1 MWSGAIRV
9 ELMKN
14 NSLQVAKPGALYI
27 VATPIGDW
35 KDITLRALEILKSVD
50 AVVCEEARVGSTLLK
65 KLGIEPKEL
74 ILLNEHNEK
83 EKSPDLITRFW
94 RGQNL
99 ALISDAGTPLFAD
112 PGAEIVSLA
121 VNSGIQVVPIPGPSS
136 LTAFL
141 SILDQKLDKFLFA
154 GFLTRDPQRR
164 KTALTELK
172 SHRMSII
179 LMDTPYRL
187 KILLDDIR
195 TVFGKGQ
202 RLTLGCDLTLPNEL
216 ILRGSVADI
225 QQRIGERKAEFILLI
240 HQ

>member
-1 MWSGAIRV
+1 M
-9 ELMKN
+9 LNK
-14 NSLQVAKPGALYI
+14 SLKVAQPGILFI

-50 AVVCEEARVGSTLLK
+50 AIVCEEARVGSTLLK

-83 EKSPDLITRFW
+83 EKSPELITRFW

-112 PGAEIVSLA
+112 PGAEIVSMA
-121 VNSGIQVVPIPGPSS
+121 VNSGIRVVPIPGPSS

-141 SILDQKLDKFLFA
+141 SILDQKLERFLFA
-154 GFLTRDPQRR
+154 GFLTRDPQKR
-164 KTALTELK
+164 KIALTELK
-172 SHRMSII
+172 SHRMSI
-179 LMDTPYRL
+179 LVMDTPYRL
-187 KILLDDIR
+187 KTLLEDIR
-195 TVFGKGQ
+195 IVFGKGQ
-202 RLTLGCDLTLPNEL
+202 RITLGCDLTLPNEL
-216 ILRGSVADI
+216 ILRGNVAAI
-225 QQRIGERKAEFILLI
+225 QQKIGARKAEFMLLI

>member
-1 MWSGAIRV
+1 MQDS
-9 ELMKN
+9 
-14 NSLQVAKPGALYI
+14 SSQVRKPGLLYI
-27 VATPIGDW
+27 VATPIGNW
-35 KDITLRALEILKSVD
+35 KDITLRAVEILKTVD

-65 KLGIEPKEL
+65 KLGIQPKEI

-83 EKSPDLITRFW
+83 QKSPELIGRFW
-94 RGQNL
+94 SGQSL

-112 PGAEIVSLA
+112 PGSEVVSLA
-121 VNSGIQVVPIPGPSS
+121 VNSGIRVVPIPGPSS

-154 GFLTRDPQRR
+154 GFLTRDPQKR

-187 KILLDDIR
+187 KTLLDDIH
-195 TVFGKGQ
+195 TVYGKGQ
-202 RLTLGCDLTLPNEL
+202 KLTLGCDLTLPNEL
-216 ILRGSVADI
+216 LLRGSVSEI
-225 QQRIGERKAEFILLI
+225 QKRIGDRKAEFILLI

>member
-1 MWSGAIRV
+1 
-9 ELMKN
+9 MKN
-14 NSLQVAKPGALYI
+14 RSIQVKNPGVLYI
-27 VATPIGDW
+27 VATPIGNW
-35 KDITLRALEILKSVD
+35 KDITLRALEILNSVD

-65 KLGIEPKEL
+65 KLGIAPKEL

-83 EKSPDLITRFW
+83 EKSPDLITSFW
-94 RGQNL
+94 QGQNL

-112 PGAEIVSLA
+112 PGAEVVSLA
-121 VNSGIQVVPIPGPSS
+121 VNAGIRVVPIPGPSS

-141 SILDQKLDKFLFA
+141 SVLDQKLDKFLFA
-154 GFLTRDPQRR
+154 GFLTRDPQKR

-172 SHRMSII
+172 SHRMPVL

-187 KILLDDIR
+187 KTLLEDIR

-202 RLTLGCDLTLPNEL
+202 RITLGCDFTLPDEL

-225 QQRIGERKAEFILLI
+225 IQKIGDRKAEFMLLI
-240 HQ
+240 HL

>member
-1 MWSGAIRV
+1 MQ
-9 ELMKN
+9 N
-14 NSLQVAKPGALYI
+14 NSLQVSKPGTLYI

-83 EKSPDLITRFW
+83 EKSLDLITRFW
-94 RGQNL
+94 QGQNL

-112 PGAEIVSLA
+112 PGVEIVSLA
-121 VNSGIQVVPIPGPSS
+121 VNSGIRVIPIPGPSS

-141 SILDQKLDKFLFA
+141 SVLDQKLEKFLFA
-154 GFLTRDPQRR
+154 GFLARDPHKR
-164 KTALTELK
+164 KSTLTELK
-172 SHRMSII
+172 SHRMPII

-187 KILLDDIR
+187 RALLEDIR

-202 RLTLGCDLTLPNEL
+202 KVTLGCDLTLPGEL
-216 ILRGSVADI
+216 ILRGGVAEI
-225 QQRIGERKAEFILLI
+225 LQRIGDRKAEFILLI